1 MACPLLSVAIQR
13 LSCNISRWTAEC
25 DRRLHRIYCYLS
37 AHCDDV
43 LTGSLCETDLAGM
56 QAIAWPDA
64 DLNGDMMT
72 SKSTSGFFLEL
83 AGQDG
88 RGVPIAWGTKRQ
100 GSTSSHT
107 CEAETVSLSTVLR
120 TELIPIQ
127 HFLQVVFGRPF
138 PARLMEDN
146 SATIVACEK
155 GYSPSLRHIPRTQ
168 RIGLGFISEVVS
180 QEATE
185 EEGDIRIVKADTA
198 EHRGDCF
205 TKELS
210 PQKFEKA
217 TSLLRV
223 QPLSKLKAKL

>member
-1 MACPLLSVAIQR
+1 M
-13 LSCNISRWTAEC
+13 
-25 DRRLHRIYCYLS
+25 
-37 AHCDDV
+37 
-43 LTGSLCETDLAGM
+43 
-56 QAIAWPDA
+56 
-64 DLNGDMMT
+64 
-72 SKSTSGFFLEL
+72 
-83 AGQDG
+83 
-88 RGVPIAWGTKRQ
+88 
-100 GSTSSHT
+100 
-107 CEAETVSLSTVLR
+107 STVLR
-120 TELIPIQ
+120 TELIPVQ

-180 QEATE
+180 QEATD

-210 PQKFEKA
+210 PQKFATA